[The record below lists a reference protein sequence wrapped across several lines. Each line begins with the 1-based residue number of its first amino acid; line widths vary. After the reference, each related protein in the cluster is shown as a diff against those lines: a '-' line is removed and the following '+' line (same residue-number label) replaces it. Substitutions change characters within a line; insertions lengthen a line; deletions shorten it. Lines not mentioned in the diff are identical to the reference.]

1 MSTQLPRDPSPLS
14 LDLKTSKKIEINHR
28 RNTEDDHTQL
38 LDACAKTFNYA
49 DCKGENWNPEKF
61 SLLFNTPLWD
71 QSSASQRIILN
82 QLYWVAY
89 YSQII
94 SAEIATI
101 FYNQTSAAGLY
112 GLNDFRGVC
121 DMLDLES
128 AQERAHINAFFTVSE
143 KVEEE
148 LFGERVFS
156 YDMRNPY
163 AQTMIFPDTNHLK
176 NLWRSMQLRSYAL
189 LSSGSA
195 FIASQYFT
203 VRGLRTL
210 NGKMVQQR
218 LSQYYQKHPDQAN
231 APVPSL
237 ISYYHF
243 MDESYHFNSS
253 CIIGHDVIRSLPE
266 PTQFE
271 KLVGNMS
278 IVGCQRDHSNFSTVV
293 NGLFWYEPAL
303 FEPIYKILRSDIF
316 NMSDQEALNMMKSC
330 FCEENQAVHDSFETM
345 NLAIESY
352 KRYLEPLS
360 YVNQS
365 NKNLS
370 VMRKMNIQKYLNTNR
385 KEMRNFTPPT
395 TLTSR
400 RNSPIVLS

>member
-1 MSTQLPRDPSPLS
+1 MSILLPRDPSPLC
-14 LDLKTSKKIEINHR
+14 LDLKTSQKIEINHR
-28 RNTEDDHTQL
+28 RNKEKDHTEL
-38 LDACAKTFNYA
+38 LDQCAKRFNY
-49 DCKGENWNPEKF
+49 DECKNDYWNPESF
-61 SLLFNTPLWD
+61 SLLFATPLWNEST
-71 QSSASQRIILN
+71 QAQRVLLN

-112 GLNDFRGVC
+112 GMNDFRGVC

-143 KVEEE
+143 QVEEA
-148 LFGERVFS
+148 LFGQRIFS
-156 YDMRNPY
+156 YDMRTPY
-163 AQTMIFPDTNHLK
+163 AQTMIFPDTNQLK
-176 NLWRSMQLRSYAL
+176 DKWRSLQLRSYAL

-218 LSQYYQKHPDQAN
+218 LSQYYQKHPDQDN

-237 ISYYHF
+237 ISYYHY
-243 MDESYHFNSS
+243 MDESFHFNSS
-253 CIIGHDVIRSLPE
+253 CIIGHDVVRSLPD
-266 PTQFE
+266 PTEFE

-278 IVGCQRDHSNFSTVV
+278 IIGCQRDHSNFSTVV

-303 FEPIYKILRSDIF
+303 FEPIYKILRSSIF
-316 NMSDQEALNMMKSC
+316 GMDDREAKEMMKRC
-330 FCEENQAVHDSFETM
+330 FCEENEAVHNSYGTM
-345 NLAIESY
+345 TLAIESY
-352 KRYLEPLS
+352 KKFLDPLE

-365 NKNLS
+365 NKELS
-370 VMRKMNIQKYLNTNR
+370 VMRKMSIEKYL
-385 KEMRNFTPPT
+385 RNNQKAMKKFQPPKGFVP
-395 TLTSR
+395 SQ
-400 RNSPIVLS
+400 SAAAAFA